1 MFIETCIAP
10 VNIALIKY
18 WGKRD
23 EELILPIN
31 DSLSMTLST
40 DEMCAK
46 TTAAACSTF
55 KEHRMWLNGEEVPF
69 EENPRIMRCLKA
81 LQRLALAKGESLK
94 FPLEWKLHLV
104 SHNNFPTAAGLA
116 SSAAGYACLVYT
128 LASLY
133 GIADEELTA
142 IARQGSGSACR
153 SLHGGFV
160 RWHMGKLDDGSD
172 SLALPVVSATH
183 WPNMHVLILVVNDG
197 RKKTSSTKGMQRAVE
212 TSDLIK
218 YRAKHCVP
226 QRVTAITDAIN
237 QRDFETFAKITMQ
250 DSNQFH
256 AIALDTYPPCVY
268 MNDVSHAIAAFV
280 HAYNSAVGHT
290 RVAYTFDAGPNA
302 CLYVLKEQVPSLLK
316 ALQKAFPNDASSS
329 VEYLKGISTN
339 LEDTTDSF
347 APSSTDDIILNGNFS
362 FNINERNLLKYIIH
376 TKIGLGP
383 QRLSTADSLINPST
397 GLPLQ

>member
-46 TTAAACSTF
+46 TTASACATY

-69 EENPRIMRCLKA
+69 EDNPRAMRCLKA

-94 FPLEWKLHLV
+94 FPLEWKLHIV
-104 SHNNFPTAAGLA
+104 SRNNFPTAAGLA

-128 LASLY
+128 LATLY
-133 GIADEELTA
+133 GIQDEELTA

-153 SLHGGFV
+153 SLYGGFV
-160 RWHMGKLDDGSD
+160 RWHKGEASDGSD
-172 SLALPVVSATH
+172 SIALPVVSSSH
-183 WPNMHVLILVVNDG
+183 WPNMHVLILVVNDS

-218 YRAKHCVP
+218 YRAKQCVP
-226 QRVTAITDAIN
+226 QRIEAITEAIKE
-237 QRDFETFAKITMQ
+237 RDFETFAKITMQ

-268 MNDVSHAIAAFV
+268 MNDVSHAIVAFV
-280 HAYNSAVGHT
+280 HAYNAAVGHT

-302 CLYVLKEQVPSLLK
+302 CLYLLKEHVPSV
-316 ALQKAFPNDASSS
+316 LQAIQMSFPNDAGSS
-329 VEYLKGISTN
+329 VEYIKGIPIDELTS
-339 LEDTTDSF
+339 
-347 APSSTDDIILNGNFS
+347 PSSTPTTDVILNGNCTLPT
-362 FNINERNLLKYIIH
+362 NERNLLKYIIH
-376 TKIGLGP
+376 TKVGLGP
-383 QRLSTADSLINPST
+383 QRLTKTDSLLNPST
-397 GLPLQ
+397 GLPY

>member
-46 TTAAACSTF
+46 TTTAAAASF
-55 KEHRMWLNGEEVPF
+55 NRHIMWLNGEEVSL
-69 EENPRIMRCLKA
+69 EENARAMCCLNE
-81 LQRLALAKGESLK
+81 LQRLAIAKGQLK
-94 FPLEWKLHLV
+94 FPIEWKLHIA

-128 LASLY
+128 LAHLY
-133 GIADEELTA
+133 GVEDEELTA

-160 RWHMGKLDDGSD
+160 RWHMGKLKNGRD
-172 SLALPVVSATH
+172 SIALPIAPEHH
-183 WPNMHVLILVVNDG
+183 WPEMHVLILVVNDG
-197 RKKTSSTKGMQRAVE
+197 RKKTSSTKGMQRSVQ
-212 TSDLIK
+212 TSDLIA
-218 YRAKHCVP
+218 YRAKQCVP
-226 QRVTAITDAIN
+226 ERTVALVDAIES
-237 QRDFETFAKITMQ
+237 RDFQKLAEITMR

-268 MNDVSHAIAAFV
+268 MNDVSHAIVEFV
-280 HAYNSAVGHT
+280 HAYNAAVGET
-290 RVAYTFDAGPNA
+290 KLAYTFDGGPNA
-302 CLYVLKEQVPSLLK
+302 CIYLLEK
-316 ALQKAFPNDASSS
+316 DVSAALAAIQLSFPNDAAQS
-329 VEYLKGISTN
+329 VEYVKGIPVERERKEN
-339 LEDTTDSF
+339 NGF
-347 APSSTDDIILNGNFS
+347 NGNATFP
-362 FNINERNLLKYIIH
+362 INEQNLLKYIIH
-376 TKIGLGP
+376 TRIGKGP
-383 QRLSTADSLINPST
+383 QRVDKAESLLDLT
-397 GLPLQ
+397 HGLPIEN

>member
-46 TTAAACSTF
+46 TTAAACSSF

-94 FPLEWKLHLV
+94 FPLEWKLHIV
-104 SHNNFPTAAGLA
+104 SRNNFPTAAGLA

-160 RWHMGKLDDGSD
+160 RWHMGKLEDGGD
-172 SLALPVVSATH
+172 SIAAPVVSASH

-218 YRAKHCVP
+218 YRAKYCVP
-226 QRVTAITDAIN
+226 QRINAITDAIKEK
-237 QRDFETFAKITMQ
+237 DFETFAKIAMQ

-268 MNDVSHAIAAFV
+268 MNDVSHAIASFV
-280 HAYNSAVGHT
+280 HAYNTAVGHT

-302 CLYVLKEQVPSLLK
+302 CLYVLKEHVPSLLQ
-316 ALQKAFPNDASSS
+316 ALNKSFPNDNATN
-329 VEYLKGISTN
+329 VEYFKGIPIDKNVSAN
-339 LEDTTDSF
+339 AS
-347 APSSTDDIILNGNFS
+347 ASANDDIILNGNFS
-362 FNINERNLLKYIIH
+362 FAINERNLLKYIIH

-383 QRLSTADSLINPST
+383 QRLNKDESLINATT
-397 GLPLQ
+397 GLPF